1 MSDLDITTQLIN
13 IDPHKKCLQFLCDRV
28 LSGNYRGLH
37 LSQHNRYDQNKI
49 RVILEEIYNI
59 VGNELMQIRDQDM
72 SKRSEPIPG
81 EEQYRQLVKNIN
93 NNKLGTVTQ
102 DSLRKNFF
110 VDMHRMGLIDRY
122 GASGEKLYPYE
133 RSGHIKY
140 IGLAPL
146 GLKLVEAHRKGGQE
160 ASKLYYDEGLKNLGV
175 CAFGERCLE
184 IMDSLKTPY
193 LTGYESM
200 FFVTAS
206 NLDTNTIA
214 KYIAE
219 FRRLDESQ
227 YSSVIGLVQNYCN
240 PNNFSGDKSNKRD
253 FGNWKN
259 ETQQI
264 FSLLAQAQNIPLRY
278 DNLLNRIIRV

>member
-1 MSDLDITTQLIN
+1 MSDLDITTQLID
-13 IDPHKKCLQFLCDRV
+13 IDPHKECLQFLGDRV
-28 LSGNYRGLH
+28 LSDDYRGWH
-37 LSQHNRYDQNKI
+37 LSQHNRYDQNTI
-49 RVILEEIYNI
+49 CIILEEIHKI
-59 VGNELMQIRDQDM
+59 VGNKRMQVRDQDM
-72 SKRSEPIPG
+72 SKRSELIPG
-81 EEQYRQLVKNIN
+81 EEQYGQLVENV
-93 NNKLGTVTQ
+93 NKILGIGTQ

-193 LTGYESM
+193 LTEYESM

-214 KYIAE
+214 RYINE
-219 FRRLDESQ
+219 FRLLGDLTKK
-227 YSSVIGLVQNYCN
+227 VIELVQNYCD

>member
-1 MSDLDITTQLIN
+1 MLDKQLRD
-13 IDPHKKCLQFLCDRV
+13 IDPHKECLQFLCDRV
-28 LSGNYRGLH
+28 LSGNYRGWH
-37 LSQHNRYDQNKI
+37 LSQHNRYDQDTI
-49 RVILEEIYNI
+49 CAFLEEIYKI
-59 VGNELMQIRDQDM
+59 VGNGLMQIRDQDM
-72 SKRSEPIPG
+72 SKRPKPIHG
-81 EEQYRQLVKNIN
+81 EEQYEELVKNVKKI
-93 NNKLGTVTQ
+93 LGIGTQ

-122 GASGEKLYPYE
+122 EASGEKLYPHE

-146 GLKLVEAHRKGGQE
+146 GLKLVEAHRKGGRE
-160 ASKLYYDEGLKNLGV
+160 ASKPYYDEGLKNLGV
-175 CAFGERCLE
+175 CVFGERCLE
-184 IMDSLKTPY
+184 IMTSLNTFY
-193 LTGYESM
+193 LTEYESM
-200 FFVTAS
+200 FFVTAL

-214 KYIAE
+214 KYIDE
-219 FRRLDESQ
+219 FRRLDKSQ

-264 FSLLAQAQNIPLRY
+264 FSLLAQIMPFEYNNFEIKRL
-278 DNLLNRIIRV
+278 

>member
-1 MSDLDITTQLIN
+1 MLVSVYN
-13 IDPHKKCLQFLCDRV
+13 PHKECLQFLGDRV
-28 LSGNYRGLH
+28 LSGNYRGWH
-37 LSQHNRYDQNKI
+37 LSQHNRYDQNTI
-49 RVILEEIYNI
+49 CIILEEIYKI
-59 VGNELMQIRDQDM
+59 VGNGLMQIRDQDM
-72 SKRSEPIPG
+72 SKRPKPIHG
-81 EEQYRQLVKNIN
+81 EGQYEELVKNIN
-93 NNKLGTVTQ
+93 TKILGTVNQ
-102 DSLRKNFF
+102 DSLRKNLF

-133 RSGHIKY
+133 RSRHIKY

-146 GLKLVEAHRKGGQE
+146 GLELVGAHRKGGQE

-184 IMDSLKTPY
+184 IMTSLNTFY
-193 LTGYESM
+193 LTEYESM
-200 FFVTAS
+200 FFVTAL
-206 NLDTNTIA
+206 NLDTNIIA
-214 KYIAE
+214 DYIAE

-227 YSSVIGLVQNYCN
+227 YSSVIRLVQNYCN

-264 FSLLAQAQNIPLRY
+264 FSLLAQIMPFEYNNFEIKRL
-278 DNLLNRIIRV
+278 